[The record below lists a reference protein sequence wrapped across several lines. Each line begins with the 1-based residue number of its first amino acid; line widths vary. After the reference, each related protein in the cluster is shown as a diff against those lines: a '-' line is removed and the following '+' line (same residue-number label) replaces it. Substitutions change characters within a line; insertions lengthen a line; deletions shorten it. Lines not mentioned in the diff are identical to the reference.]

1 MNNKR
6 VLVTGGTGFVGA
18 YLLRYLLKAG
28 YAVRATKRA
37 TSSMD
42 LVADIQDQLEWV
54 EGDILDLAFIE
65 EAMQDIQQV
74 YHSAAMISFDP
85 KQVTRMMKINVEGTA
100 NVVNAALYEGVEKF
114 VHVSSIVALGRKEF
128 QPHIDESI
136 QWENSKENSNYA
148 ISKFRAE
155 CEVWRAREEGL
166 KIAIIN
172 PSTVIGAGYWKE
184 GSCRLIQEAARGMR
198 YYPSGSTGFVD
209 VRDVARAAIAL
220 MESDIEGERYIVNGD
235 NRSFKNFFSTLSK
248 ALDKNPP
255 QWAAPNWM
263 LSTFSRLDW
272 LRSKLANNTPLLTR
286 EVLNNVQST
295 YYYNNEKIIADLQFE
310 FTPLDSCLRETAQV
324 YLESQQRHPSY
335 GVLALV

>member
-1 MNNKR
+1 MSNKR

-18 YLLRYLLKAG
+18 YLLRYLLQAG
-28 YAVRATKRA
+28 YTVRATKRA
-37 TSSMD
+37 TSPMD

-54 EGDILDLAFIE
+54 EGDILDPTFIE
-65 EAMQDIQQV
+65 KAMRDMQQV

-85 KQVTRMMKINVEGTA
+85 KQVARMMKVNVEGTA
-100 NVVNAALYEGVEKF
+100 NVVNAALYEGVEKLI
-114 VHVSSIVALGRKEF
+114 HVSSIAALGRKEF

-166 KIAIIN
+166 TMAIIN
-172 PSTVIGAGYWKE
+172 PSTIIGAGYWKE
-184 GSCRLIQEAARGMR
+184 GSCRLVQEVAGGLR
-198 YYPSGSTGFVD
+198 YYPTGSTGFVD

-220 MESDIEGERYIVNGD
+220 MESELEGERYIVNGD
-235 NRSFKNFFSTLSK
+235 NRSYKNFFSTLTQ
-248 ALDKNPP
+248 ALGKNPP

-263 LSTFSRLDW
+263 LNTFSRLDW
-272 LRSKLANNTPLLTR
+272 VRSKLANKAPLLTR
-286 EVLNNVQST
+286 EILNNVQST
-295 YYYNNEKIIADLQFE
+295 YYYNNEKIIADLQFQ
-310 FTPLDSCLRETAQV
+310 FTPLDSCLRETAEV
-324 YLESQQRHPSY
+324 YKKSQGTHPSY